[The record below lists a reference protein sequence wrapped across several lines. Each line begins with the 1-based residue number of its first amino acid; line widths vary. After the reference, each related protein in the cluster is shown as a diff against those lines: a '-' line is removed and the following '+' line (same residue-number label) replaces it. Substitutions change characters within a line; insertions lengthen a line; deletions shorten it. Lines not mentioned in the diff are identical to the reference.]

1 MNITETSERRVVS
14 PEMSLSTMRT
24 LGYQVMDKLQEH
36 ISHTRHAFNFLTY
49 REREVLRLVADG
61 HTDRMVAEALVISPR
76 TVNRHLSNIFTKLHV
91 PGRAAA
97 VALALRQGLF

>member
-1 MNITETSERRVVS
+1 METIETSERRLVS
-14 PEMSLSTMRT
+14 PEMRLNAMHA

-36 ISHTRHAFNFLTY
+36 ISQNRYAFKFLTD